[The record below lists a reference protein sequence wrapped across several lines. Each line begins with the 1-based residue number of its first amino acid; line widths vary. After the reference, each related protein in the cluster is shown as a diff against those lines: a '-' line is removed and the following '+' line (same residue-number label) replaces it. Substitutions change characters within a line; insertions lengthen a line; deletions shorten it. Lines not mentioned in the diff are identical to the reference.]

1 MSFNPFGRLPNLGG
15 SQTPK
20 LPQYETYQK
29 NLEVASKSEHDIQEL
44 KKASAFGE
52 APNKILGGSQQKF
65 GRLPIKFWEA
75 PKKFLRGSKI
85 FRNPIFFFFSS
96 LGTVYKKIIIYFWLT
111 MTRTH
116 YVLLKAFVVTRNL
129 RHWEAKSEQLTRSD
143 KNHSQIQVTQS
154 LFLTLRCLA
163 QNGICFLKAFV
174 ETRNLYTGKQN
185 RSNWQKSLSN

>member
-1 MSFNPFGRLPNLGG
+1 MGG

-85 FRNPIFFFFSS
+85 FRNPIFFFFSRTYGGS
-96 LGTVYKKIIIYFWLT
+96 IMLKGFNILGGSKILGGSQSNFGML
-111 MTRTH
+111 RT
-116 YVLLKAFVVTRNL
+116 F
-129 RHWEAKSEQLTRSD
+129 WEAPNFFSSFIFSFRLMTYTIYLS
-143 KNHSQIQVTQS
+143 HLPT
-154 LFLTLRCLA
+154 
-163 QNGICFLKAFV
+163 FV
-174 ETRNLYTGKQN
+174 IA
-185 RSNWQKSLSN
+185 

>member
-1 MSFNPFGRLPNLGG
+1 MGG

-75 PKKFLRGSKI
+75 PKKFLGLWIRLWTKNLSLARGLLALQIKI
-85 FRNPIFFFFSS
+85 P
-96 LGTVYKKIIIYFWLT
+96 LGI
-111 MTRTH
+111 H
-116 YVLLKAFVVTRNL
+116 
-129 RHWEAKSEQLTRSD
+129 
-143 KNHSQIQVTQS
+143 
-154 LFLTLRCLA
+154 FL
-163 QNGICFLKAFV
+163 GP
-174 ETRNLYTGKQN
+174 
-185 RSNWQKSLSN
+185 